1 MLNRHLF
8 SLIIILLVSCKQL
21 GKYHN
26 VATSSP
32 IIQLQPLGKF
42 ATADLQ
48 YLKDSI
54 ERFYPVQIQI
64 CPSQPLPTQAYYAPR
79 NRYRADSIIA
89 WLKLQKPDSI
99 RTIVGLTTVDVS
111 TTKAKFKDYGVMG
124 LGYQP
129 GPSCVISTFRLQ
141 SQTKSYK
148 QIQQRLFKVVA
159 HELGHNFGLKHCPNQ
174 HCIMVDA
181 EGKMKLDGEKDLCA
195 NCKAQLTIN

>member
-1 MLNRHLF
+1 LEKHHKAHTP
-8 SLIIILLVSCKQL
+8 I
-21 GKYHN
+21 
-26 VATSSP
+26 P

-54 ERFYPVQIQI
+54 EQFYPVQIQI
-64 CPSQPLPTQAYYAPR
+64 GVAKPLPPHAYYAPR

-99 RTIVGLTTVDVS
+99 RTMVGLTTVDVS

-129 GPSCVISTFRLQ
+129 GPSCVVSTFRLQ

-159 HELGHNFGLKHCPNQ
+159 HELGHNFGLPHCDNQ

-181 EGKMKLDGEKDLCA
+181 EGKMKLDAEKDLCH
-195 NCKAQLTIN
+195 NCKVQIKYD